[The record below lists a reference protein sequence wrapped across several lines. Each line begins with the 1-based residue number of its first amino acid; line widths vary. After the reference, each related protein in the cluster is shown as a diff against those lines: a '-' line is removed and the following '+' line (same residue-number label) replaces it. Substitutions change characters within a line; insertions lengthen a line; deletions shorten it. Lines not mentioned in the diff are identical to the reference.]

1 MKVRRQLVTHTFK
14 GKRFEDH
21 GLDLDVLPDLYA
33 YKELLAG
40 TAKELWKR
48 HHPDRHRLPK
58 NFEDSLCLKF
68 FDILEGSVAVPIF
81 REIETVGQ
89 PVKPIREVIEEIGA
103 AVPVAEWDK
112 VPADGARNLDHYLY
126 GHAKNSS

>member
-1 MKVRRQLVTHTFK
+1 MAKIQRQLVTHTFK

-33 YKELLAG
+33 YKELLVA

-48 HHPDRHRLPK
+48 HHPDRQRLPK

-68 FDILEGSVAVPIF
+68 TQLQEGTVAVPIL
-81 REIETVGQ
+81 
-89 PVKPIREVIEEIGA
+89 REVEVPDQPGLFPVNQPDELDQ
-103 AVPVAEWDK
+103 AVELVAEA
-112 VPADGARNLDHYLY
+112 VRAADADQPLPE
-126 GHAKNSS
+126 